1 MRWASADVQAHNWL
15 TRVLPDALAITNR
28 RPSVRWASISWRSLG
43 VIDDERWARM
53 GRVDK
58 YSASAPYPVHASGV
72 LVNGNLI
79 FSQSTR
85 SVASLEQPLGTPGR
99 WRQRSCFSVADRR
112 LAPGHRSVD
121 GARLRFGQ
129 VLNWVVAVDA
139 PAGDDVT
146 ISSSAIRG
154 TLPLRARVKLFDHV
168 GENDIVRHI
177 KGQSGASR
185 LWVPPMLVN
194 LNKCAIVLLPVNLVE
209 LDACIVVHP
218 SVCWVLRCN
227 SCEVQYIKADCLN
240 L

>member
-1 MRWASADVQAHNWL
+1 MRWANADVQARNWL
-15 TRVLPDALAITNR
+15 TRVRVLPDALAITNR
-28 RPSVRWASISWRSLG
+28 RPSVRWASISWRSLQ
-43 VIDDERWARM
+43 VIGDERWARM

-139 PAGDDVT
+139 PDGEDAI
-146 ISSSAIRG
+146 ISTSAVRG

-168 GENDIVRHI
+168 GVDELSAHVRG
-177 KGQSGASR
+177 KPGAKL
-185 LWVPPMLVN
+185 LWVPSMLVN
-194 LNKCAIVLLPVNLVE
+194 LKQYAIVLLPVHLVE
-209 LDACIVVHP
+209 LDACIAVHP
-218 SVCWVLRCN
+218 QEIVASGGFCAVYVTAVRYN
-227 SCEVQYIKADCLN
+227 E
-240 L
+240 

>member
-1 MRWASADVQAHNWL
+1 MRWADADVQARDWL
-15 TRVLPDALAITNR
+15 TRVLPDALVITNR
-28 RPSVRWASISWRSLG
+28 KTSVRWGPISGRSIE
-43 VIDDERWARM
+43 VIDEERWARM

-58 YSASAPYPVHASGV
+58 YSASAPYPVRASGA
-72 LVNGNLI
+72 LVDGDLI

-85 SVASLEQPLGTPGR
+85 SVASLEQPLGTRGR
-99 WRQRSCFSVADRR
+99 WRQRSCFSVGDRL
-112 LAPGHRSVD
+112 LAPRHRSAD

-139 PAGDDVT
+139 PDGEDAIIT
-146 ISSSAIRG
+146 SSAIRG
-154 TLPLRARVKLFDHV
+154 TLPLRARVKLFEHV

-194 LNKCAIVLLPVNLVE
+194 LNKCAIVLLPVDLVE

-218 SVCWVLRCN
+218 QKMVASAGFCVVTAVRYN
-227 SCEVQYIKADCLN
+227 T
-240 L
+240 